1 MVITAYNQVFT
12 YHTVIISK
20 KTVKKLSLV
29 LLSLGC
35 GLSIIRVLK
44 TLVYLSPV
52 PGGGRGGGN
61 LHMKGM
67 GMLVVSLRS
76 VNFGFW
82 SNLGCSG

>member
-12 YHTVIISK
+12 YHTVIISKK

-52 PGGGRGGGN
+52 PGGGRGGGT
-61 LHMKGM
+61 
-67 GMLVVSLRS
+67 
-76 VNFGFW
+76 
-82 SNLGCSG
+82 CI